1 MYTALANSLVS
12 YVTASSLA
20 YGLVMSNHSGSFR
33 LVLKDDH
40 LPYGQLIRA
49 YGNDPVAYRY
59 FGSTSGGNIRLS
71 PTSIHKSL
79 YGSRRTSGGSEHQYN

>member
-1 MYTALANSLVS
+1 MALLPELRDTESMAVTTT
-12 YVTASSLA
+12 YVYSPRKLLGFLP

-40 LPYGQLIRA
+40 LPYGQLMRA

-59 FGSTSGGNIRLS
+59 NGQ
-71 PTSIHKSL
+71 KSDQETGVNNYHVQL
-79 YGSRRTSGGSEHQYN
+79 